1 MLWNE
6 LLRKGNIS
14 LLQSQSDTQYCVC
27 SNYTPNG
34 KEDQQYDNGT
44 YFCYWGNTEQKAYFL
59 SAALECFRA
68 RTEENYI
75 SKYRMEELASKAID
89 RLIEDDTDEASY
101 YFIEE
106 MEMEDFELEYFG
118 LNENGYRK
126 ED

>member
-6 LLRKGNIS
+6 LLRNGNCS

-27 SNYTPNG
+27 SNYDATQP
-34 KEDQQYDNGT
+34 EDQQYNNGT
-44 YFCYWGNTEQKAYFL
+44 YFCYWENKELKARFL

-89 RLIEDDTDEASY
+89 GLIEDDATEASY

-106 MEMEDFELEYFG
+106 MEMEDFELNFFG
-118 LNENGYRK
+118 LNENGYRM